1 MCAYVITF
9 PIWKGQQWSAFR
21 GHIRLSNEQV
31 LIARF
36 NDTASIEQELRFLEQ
51 HQRVKSKIEGKFIK
65 PVYNLLPMI
74 VQVIKTPT
82 FTDVLFD
89 NCVDW
94 QLTGGNLQHL
104 LRIYFA
110 YDIYKGQPPRD
121 CTLENIMRNGDS
133 IVVLD
138 FGLRKRVENY
148 CAYWNPMILKGKQ
161 CLSQYQWSLGI
172 MYLVMTNGS
181 FIINEINKRISI
193 WLNGGKLDL
202 VSLVTVK
209 KQSIISLIQQL
220 LNPENPIPWEQI
232 PHHSAF
238 RDDPKCKAI
247 LKLYEVRSMSDLKI
261 RPVSRLSNKQSSRK
275 TQRNSLVLHESTSNS
290 NQSTSNQSLISKIS
304 SLYKNKFI
312 EEYKQRCNSSVK
324 NNKQINNF
332 FSNNKMKLKFATKQS
347 DNTVQLSCDFRSL
360 RTGSNLSNFGLT
372 QRIDDSDDKKL
383 NRRLSQQEI
392 EYDKIRSRVSSI
404 RMAIKNYKA
413 RSLRHL
419 SQDSNVPVQNS
430 EEISHPDNYIQ
441 LIKRP
446 QVEIEILTQNYLRSL
461 ECINIIGQTVAKSI
475 EFLDALQNF
484 WIIPL
489 FLVFKRMLQLRLEV
503 EKFLEAQ
510 INSFNIGQ
518 WKEVCNS
525 REYLQFLTRIKSD
538 NYLVRN
544 EMILLMNASHTKAD
558 QLDKTKREK
567 VLWFLNDN
575 LDSNIQPICLSY
587 MKDQLLLAIIEKRGL
602 QREPIE
608 WLKLQLSLKAS
619 IIITQL
625 PVLVCE
631 NNEFSY
637 ERYLQYQDSQ
647 NYAQIQKYCEQLK
660 III

>member
-21 GHIRLSNEQV
+21 GHVRLSNEQV

-36 NDTASIEQELRFLEQ
+36 NDTTHIEQELRFLEQ
-51 HQRVKSKIEGKFIK
+51 HQRVKSKIEGKYIK
-65 PVYNLLPMI
+65 AVYNLLPMI
-74 VQVIKTPT
+74 VQVIRTPT

-110 YDIYKGQPPRD
+110 YDLYKGQAPRD
-121 CTLENIMRNGDS
+121 CTLENIMRNGES

-138 FGLRKRVENY
+138 FGLRKRTENY
-148 CAYWNPMILKGKQ
+148 CIYWNPMILKGKQ

-181 FIINEINKRISI
+181 FIINEIHKRIQN
-193 WLNGGKLDL
+193 WVNGGKLDL
-202 VSLVTVK
+202 VSLITTK
-209 KQSIISLIQQL
+209 KQSIISLLQQL
-220 LNPENPIPWEQI
+220 LSPDNPIPWEQI

-238 RDDPKCKAI
+238 RDDPKCKTI
-247 LKLYEVRSMSDLKI
+247 LKLYEVRSMSDLKF
-261 RPVSRLSNKQSSRK
+261 RSASRLSSKQSGRK
-275 TQRNSLVLHESTSNS
+275 TQRTSLILHESTSNS
-290 NQSTSNQSLISKIS
+290 NQSTSNQSLITKIS

-312 EEYKQRCNSSVK
+312 EEYKQRCNSSLK
-324 NNKQINNF
+324 TSKQINNF
-332 FSNNKMKLKFATKQS
+332 FTNNKMKLKFATKQS
-347 DNTVQLSCDFRSL
+347 DHTVQLSCDLRSL
-360 RTGSNLSNFGLT
+360 RTGSNLSNLGLT
-372 QRIDDSDDKKL
+372 QRIDDSEDKKL

-392 EYDKIRSRVSSI
+392 DYDKIRSRVSSI
-404 RMAIKNYKA
+404 RMAIKEYKA
-413 RSLRHL
+413 RSLRNL
-419 SQDSNVPVQNS
+419 SQDSNPLTQNS
-430 EEISHPDNYIQ
+430 VELTYPNNYIQ

-446 QVEIEILTQNYLRSL
+446 QVEIDILTSKYLRSL
-461 ECINIIGQTVAKSI
+461 ECINIIGQTVAKAI

-489 FLVFKRMLQLRLEV
+489 FLVFKRMLQLRLEI

-510 INSFNIGQ
+510 INSFNIDQ

-525 REYLQFLTRIKSD
+525 REYLQFLSRIKSD
-538 NYLVRN
+538 NCLVKN
-544 EMILLMNASHTKAD
+544 EMILLMKASQNKAD
-558 QLDKTKREK
+558 QLDKSKREK

-575 LDSNIQPICLSY
+575 LESNIQPICLSY
-587 MKDQLLLAIIEKRGL
+587 MKEQLLLAVIDKRGL

-631 NNEFSY
+631 SNEFSY
-637 ERYLQYQDSQ
+637 EKHLELQNSQ
-647 NYAQIQKYCEQLK
+647 NYAEILKYCEQLK
-660 III
+660 INI

>member
-21 GHIRLSNEQV
+21 GHVRLSNEQV

-36 NDTASIEQELRFLEQ
+36 NDAAYIEQELRFLEQ
-51 HQRVKSKIEGKFIK
+51 HQRVKSKIEGKYIR

-74 VQVIKTPT
+74 VQIIRTPT

-110 YDIYKGQPPRD
+110 YDLYKGQPPRD
-121 CTLENIMRNGDS
+121 CTLENVMRNGDS

-138 FGLRKRVENY
+138 FGLRKRTENY

-181 FIINEINKRISI
+181 FIINEIHKRISI
-193 WLNGGKLDL
+193 WVNGGKLDL
-202 VSLVTVK
+202 VSLVTTK
-209 KQSIISLIQQL
+209 KQSVISLLSQL
-220 LNPENPIPWEQI
+220 LNPENPIPWDQI

-261 RPVSRLSNKQSSRK
+261 RSASRLSSKQSGRK
-275 TQRNSLVLHESTSNS
+275 TQRTSIVLHESTSNS

-312 EEYKQRCNSSVK
+312 EEHKQRCNSSVK
-324 NNKQINNF
+324 TTKQINNF

-347 DNTVQLSCDFRSL
+347 DHTVQLSCDLRSL
-360 RTGSNLSNFGLT
+360 RTGSNLSNIGLT
-372 QRIDDSDDKKL
+372 QRIDESEDKKL

-392 EYDKIRSRVSSI
+392 DYDKIRSRVSSI
-404 RMAIKNYKA
+404 RMAIKEYKA

-419 SQDSNVPVQNS
+419 SQDSNAVIQNS
-430 EEISHPDNYIQ
+430 DEAVQPDNYIQ

-446 QVEIEILTQNYLRSL
+446 QVEIEILTQKYLRSL
-461 ECINIIGQTVAKSI
+461 ECINIIGQTVAKAI

-510 INSFNIGQ
+510 INSFNIDQ

-525 REYLQFLTRIKSD
+525 REYLQFLSRIKSD
-538 NYLVRN
+538 NCLVKN
-544 EMILLMNASHTKAD
+544 EMILLMQASQTKAD
-558 QLDKTKREK
+558 QLDKNKREK

-587 MKDQLLLAIIEKRGL
+587 MKDQLLVAVIDKRGL
-602 QREPIE
+602 SREPIE

-619 IIITQL
+619 IVITQL
-625 PVLVCE
+625 PVLGCE
-631 NNEFSY
+631 SNEFSY
-637 ERYLQYQDSQ
+637 EQYLECQDSQ
-647 NYAQIQKYCEQLK
+647 NYTQIQKYCEQLQ
-660 III
+660 INI